1 MNDCIRNKLPEWV
14 NIRGEY
20 NLCLSDDL
28 DSLWSCYYLT
38 KYRGWPVK
46 YFYDFESI
54 YRESKTTVEKNC
66 IGVDMDICNG
76 KTFSN
81 HVTDNN
87 NENCINL
94 NRYFNISRYNYT
106 RKYAGSTLLMVMSIL
121 GIDINKFTPEQQAI
135 LLCVDS
141 TYLHYQFNSK
151 LASYYIGEIFQ
162 YPELI
167 HILEQH
173 DPEYF
178 IDLQDQ
184 YNLKGKIYMDDW
196 NLISTNI
203 KLKELSQLFN
213 IDLDV
218 PQKDYEK
225 IGNFNIGTGVPEQ
238 DTKIFSLAWSY
249 RNSAIYSTY

>member
-1 MNDCIRNKLPEWV
+1 MNEKIKGELPEWV
-14 NIRGEY
+14 YTRGEY

-38 KYRGWPVK
+38 KYRGWNIK
-46 YFYDFESI
+46 YFYDFHSI
-54 YRESKTTVEKNC
+54 YKESNTTIEKNC

-81 HVTDNN
+81 HVTNNN
-87 NENCINL
+87 NEDCINL
-94 NRYFNISRYNYT
+94 NRYFNINKWNYT
-106 RKYAGSTLLMVMSIL
+106 KKYAGSTLLMVMSIL
-121 GIDINKFTPEQQAI
+121 NIDISTYTEEQKAI
-135 LLCVDS
+135 LLCIDS
-141 TYLHYQFNSK
+141 TYLHYKFDKK

-167 HILEQH
+167 YILEQH
-173 DPEYF
+173 DQEYF
-178 IDLQDQ
+178 IDLQIK

-203 KLKELSQLFN
+203 KLKELSDVFD
-213 IDLDV
+213 IDLEL
-218 PQKDYEK
+218 PNQDYEK
-225 IGNFNIGTGVPEQ
+225 IGNFNVGTGVPEQ

-249 RNSAIYSTY
+249 KNSAIYSTY